1 MLSFLLTFITFF
13 QFTINGKII
22 DANSRSPIAGAT
34 IQIKG
39 STISIKSNL
48 NGEFSL
54 SNIATNSQVLIIS
67 APNYISKEVMVDNTE
82 TDISISLEKMSEK
95 EKRAAR
101 RKEKK
106 KPEKDKLPQKS
117 TTAVIDSL
125 EPLDIETIVI
135 SVVRADEQTPIT
147 QKKLDKKDIESIYTG
162 QDMPILLSKTP
173 SIISYADGGNTTGY
187 TYFRLRGIDPTRINM
202 TLNGVPL
209 NESEDQGVYFS
220 NFADFGNSIE
230 SIEIQRGV
238 GTSSNGTASF
248 GGSINFESI
257 NLARNKGGEVQLGY
271 GSFNSYRGSA
281 EYATGLLKNKL
292 AFYSRFT
299 LSGSDGYRDHSG
311 SNSRSFFMSGGY
323 IGDKNMFKLTL
334 FSGVAKNDMAYL
346 ATLISDIE
354 QNPKTNYLSK
364 DEKDEFLQNFVQLQY
379 AHSFNNELN
388 LSASAYHIGITGNY
402 DILAAPDMLNF
413 RLKSMFWGA
422 MVNLKYQTNRWH
434 IVGGLHGN
442 LFHRHHQ
449 MVIKPQINDFIYHN
463 TGYKKEASAFVKATA
478 NFGRLSIYADV
489 QGRYADF
496 SYRADTAYKLTVDPI
511 AWGFFNPKLG
521 LMVRLNSEVNLYA
534 SAGMTSREPTRTD
547 MLGGYDDIDPS
558 NVGEV
563 GDLSLVKPE
572 MVIDVELGTNIR
584 HSKIKAQANLFY
596 MQFKNEIAAI
606 GQLNFFGLPLRK
618 NVASSFRTGV
628 ELDWKWSILDNLHFS
643 GNLAY
648 CFSQIQEYSTDFD
661 SISYQNVQPLLTPQW
676 IANAEIA
683 YSPFPFWT
691 MAVDAR
697 YVGQSFLDNTNNA
710 SFVAPHYFL
719 LGFRTSFSFLKHH
732 QIDVMLNNL
741 TNAQYYSSGYVDFGA
756 NGPESAYFVQAP
768 FNFFVT
774 YKFKF

>member
-1 MLSFLLTFITFF
+1 MPSFLLFFFTFF

-22 DANSRSPIAGAT
+22 DAESRSPIAGAT

-39 STISIKSNL
+39 TDITIKSNL

-54 SNIATNSQVLIIS
+54 DNLPNNSQVLIIT
-67 APNYISKEVMVDNTE
+67 APNYLSKEVMVDNTE
-82 TDISISLEKMSEK
+82 SNISIRLSKMNDK

-101 RKEKK
+101 RKEKQQ
-106 KPEKDKLPQKS
+106 QKNNPRPK
-117 TTAVIDSL
+117 TTIEPDSL
-125 EPLDIETIVI
+125 EPLDIETVVI
-135 SVVRADEQTPIT
+135 STFRADQKTPVT
-147 QKKLDKKDIESIYTG
+147 QKTIEKKDIESSYFG
-162 QDMPILLSKTP
+162 QDMPIFLSKTP

-238 GTSSNGTASF
+238 GTSTNGTASF
-248 GGSINFESI
+248 GGSINFESL
-257 NLARNKGGEVQLGY
+257 NLAQNKGGEVHLGY

-281 EYATGLLKNKL
+281 EYSTGLLKNKL

-299 LSGSDGYRDHSG
+299 LSGSDGYREHSG

-323 IGDKNMFKLTL
+323 IGDKNMVKLTL
-334 FSGVAKNDMAYL
+334 FSGFAKNDMAYL
-346 ATLISDIE
+346 ATRISDIE
-354 QNPKTNYLSK
+354 QNPKMNYLSP
-364 DEKDEFLQNFVQLQY
+364 DEKDEFLQNLVQLQY
-379 AHSFNNELN
+379 SHSFNNKLN

-402 DILAAPDMLNF
+402 DILAGPEMLNF

-422 MVNLKYQTNRWH
+422 MANIKYQTQRLH

-449 MVIKPQINDFIYHN
+449 MVIKPQITDFIYHN
-463 TGYKKEASAFVKATA
+463 TGYKNEASAFLKATG
-478 NFGRLSIYADV
+478 NFGLVSIYADV
-489 QGRYADF
+489 QGRYTDF
-496 SYRADTAYKLTVDPI
+496 RYRADSAYNITLDPI
-511 AWGFFNPKLG
+511 RWMFFNPKLG
-521 LMVRLNSEVNLYA
+521 LKVHVNREVNLYA
-534 SAGMTSREPTRTD
+534 SAGITSREPTRTD
-547 MLGGYDDIDPS
+547 MLGGYDDIDSS
-558 NVGEV
+558 NVGQV
-563 GDLSLVKPE
+563 GDFSLVKPE
-572 MVIDVELGTNIR
+572 RVINAELGVNIQYN
-584 HSKIKAQANLFY
+584 KVKVQANGYF
-596 MQFKNEIAAI
+596 MSFKNEIAAI

-648 CFSQIQEYSTDFD
+648 CFSRIQEYTTDFD
-661 SISYQNVQPLLTPQW
+661 SVSYSNVQPLLTPEW
-676 IANAEIA
+676 IANAEIS
-683 YSPFPFWT
+683 YTPFPFWT

-710 SFVAPHYFL
+710 LFVVPHYFL
-719 LGFRTSFSFLKHH
+719 LGFRTSVSFLKHH
-732 QIDVMLNNL
+732 QIDIMLNNL
-741 TNAQYYSSGYVDFGA
+741 TNARYYSSGYVDFGS

>member
-1 MLSFLLTFITFF
+1 MNSFLLLFFTFF
-13 QFTINGKII
+13 QFTINGKVVDIE
-22 DANSRSPIAGAT
+22 SRSPIAGAT
-34 IQIKG
+34 VQIKG
-39 STISIKSNL
+39 TDLKIKTNL
-48 NGEFSL
+48 SGEFSL
-54 SNIATNSQVLIIS
+54 DNLPNSNQVLIIT
-67 APNYISKEVMVDNTE
+67 APNYLSKEIMVDNTE
-82 TDISISLEKMSEK
+82 SNITISLKKMNEK
-95 EKRAAR
+95 EKRAAL
-101 RKEKK
+101 RKEKQQQK
-106 KPEKDKLPQKS
+106 KNS
-117 TTAVIDSL
+117 TTNKKVVALDSL

-135 SVVRADEQTPIT
+135 AAFRADKQTPIT
-147 QKKLDKKDIESIYTG
+147 TKTLEKKDIESIYTG
-162 QDMPILLSKTP
+162 QDMPILLSKMP
-173 SIISYADGGNTTGY
+173 AIISYADGGNTTGY
-187 TYFRLRGIDPTRINM
+187 TYFRMRGIDPTRINM

-257 NLARNKGGEVQLGY
+257 NLARNKGGEIQLGY

-299 LSGSDGYRDHSG
+299 LSGSDGYREHSG

-323 IGDKNMFKLTL
+323 IGDKNMVKLTL
-334 FSGVAKNDMAYL
+334 FSGLAKNDMAYL
-346 ATLISDIE
+346 ATRISDIE
-354 QNPKTNYLSK
+354 KNPKTNYLSK

-379 AHSFNNELN
+379 AHSFNNNLN

-402 DILAAPDMLNF
+402 DILASPDMLNF
-413 RLKSMFWGA
+413 RLKSMFWGG
-422 MVNLKYQTNRWH
+422 MVNLKYQTQRWH

-442 LFHRHHQ
+442 LFHRHHK

-463 TGYKKEASAFVKATA
+463 TGYKNEASAFVKATA
-478 NFGRLSIYADV
+478 NFGRVSIYGDL
-489 QGRYADF
+489 QGRYTDF
-496 SYRADTAYKLTVDPI
+496 RYRADSSYNIDLAPI
-511 AWGFFNPKLG
+511 HWLFFNPKLG
-521 LMVRLNSEVNLYA
+521 LLFRVNNEVNLYA

-558 NVGEV
+558 NVGQV
-563 GDLSLVKPE
+563 GDFSLVKPE
-572 MVIDVELGTNIR
+572 LVIDGELGTNIQYNR
-584 HSKIKAQANLFY
+584 IKAQANVYY

-606 GQLNFFGLPLRK
+606 GQLNFLGLPLRK

-643 GNLAY
+643 GNLSY
-648 CFSQIQEYSTDFD
+648 CFSRIKEYTTDFD
-661 SISYQNVQPLLTPQW
+661 SVSYTNVQPLLTPEW
-676 IANAEIA
+676 IANAEIS
-683 YSPFPFWT
+683 YTPFPFWT

-710 SFVAPHYFL
+710 AFIAPQYFL
-719 LGFRTSFSFLKHH
+719 LGFRTSVSFLKHH
-732 QIDVMLNNL
+732 QIDIMLNNL
-741 TNAQYYSSGYVDFGA
+741 TNAQYYSSGYVDFGT
-756 NGPESAYFVQAP
+756 NGPESAYYVQAP